1 MKVVKVINAA
11 LKASAM
17 TDDVEET
24 VDFVKDLVATVKDTD
39 GFKAKVLAALE
50 AIGAKE
56 DEAKEFADKLLDLV
70 NVFADTGIT
79 DDELEAIIDKLFDMG
94 GTLVSLLD
102 GTTSLTDALTEAAD
116 EVGVEDTTSTDT
128 EESAE

>member
-39 GFKAKVLAALE
+39 GFKAKVLAALK

-94 GTLVSLLD
+94 VILVNLLD

-116 EVGVEDTTSTDT
+116 EVGVEDTTSTST